1 MPNLTGSRPV
11 STSAWGELRNLL
23 KSASLQWLMILR
35 AAPAEMIH
43 TWIAKQLP
51 EDAPKPIL
59 KRPFQW
65 VKLITYTTIGV
76 ASVVGITVFY
86 PYALP
91 VLQNRNIWAAASI
104 FAILLF
110 CSGYMF
116 NHIRGAPYMGSNGRG
131 GVEYFAGGFQNQ
143 FGLES
148 QIVGVMCM
156 LSQHISRAKVVAKA
170 HNRWRVVNFDHC
182 TRSTCTQNQGSKG
195 ATGRSVDMGRHHLR
209 HVQLSAERF
218 SC

>member
-1 MPNLTGSRPV
+1 MPNLTVSRPA
-11 STSAWGELRNLL
+11 STSAWGEYRKLL
-23 KSASLQWLMILR
+23 DSAHMQWLTVR
-35 AAPAEMIH
+35 SAAPAEMIH
-43 TWIAKQLP
+43 AWIAKQLP
-51 EDAPKPIL
+51 EVAPKPIL

-65 VKLITYTTIGV
+65 VKFITYTTIGV

-91 VLQNRNIWAAASI
+91 VLQNRNIWASASI

-110 CSGYMF
+110 CSGHMF

-156 LSQHISRAKVVAKA
+156 LSH
-170 HNRWRVVNFDHC
+170 
-182 TRSTCTQNQGSKG
+182 
-195 ATGRSVDMGRHHLR
+195 
-209 HVQLSAERF
+209 
-218 SC
+218 